1 MQLDIEPR
9 HFGNTGLRVS
19 ALGYG
24 GGHIGSADL
33 SESQAE
39 TLLNTVVDAGITFID
54 TARSYGL
61 SEERIGRYLCEKRRD
76 EITLSTKV
84 GYGIDGVPDWSF
96 DAVYRGIDEARA
108 RLRTDIIDIVHLHSC
123 DAATI
128 EAGAV
133 TEALHRAREEGKI
146 RVAAYSGENEDL
158 RQAIYSHTFGAAQAS
173 VNIFDQKVLYST
185 LPMAKQ
191 QFMGFIAKRPLGNAP
206 WRFDQTPVGH
216 YCEVY
221 WHRMKSMGL
230 DFGAQWAEIALR
242 FTVFRFGVDTA
253 IVGSTSIANIH
264 TNIAITN
271 KGRLDDDIL
280 YLVSSRF
287 AKKEDNWN
295 GQI

>member
-1 MQLDIEPR
+1 MQLEIEPR
-9 HFGNTGLRVS
+9 QFGSTGLMVS

-24 GGHIGSADL
+24 GGHIGSGDL
-33 SESQAE
+33 TEKQAE
-39 TLLNTVVDAGITFID
+39 RLLNAVVDAGITFID

-61 SEERIGRYLCEKRRD
+61 SEERIGRYLCEKRRE
-76 EITLSTKV
+76 EITVSTKV
-84 GYGIDGVPDWSF
+84 GYGVEGVPDWSF

-108 RLRTDIIDIVHLHSC
+108 RLRTDVIDVVHLHSC

-128 EAGAV
+128 ETGAV

-158 RQAIYSHTFGAAQAS
+158 RQAIYSRAFGAAQAS

-185 LPMAKQ
+185 LPLAKQ
-191 QFMGFIAKRPLGNAP
+191 QYMGFIAKRPLGNAP
-206 WRFDQTPVGH
+206 WRFKEPPTGH
-216 YCEVY
+216 YCETY
-221 WHRMKSMGL
+221 WHRMQTMGL
-230 DFGAQWAEIALR
+230 DFGAHWAEIALR

-253 IVGSTSIANIH
+253 IVGSTSIKHIH
-264 TNIAITN
+264 ENIAMTN
-271 KGRLDDDIL
+271 KGRLVDDLL

-287 AKKEDNWN
+287 AKREDNWD